1 MTRKRMVKQMMSTG
15 YSRNEANCFAVYIQI
30 RNLKYEDWNEI
41 LSEIQSNSD
50 ETIKRYNEMSEMNDR
65 AFELARRTQPTPEN
79 PCPWASI
86 NFRIDLDLIDK
97 RWITI
102 VLLDRRRDAI

>member
-30 RNLKYEDWNEI
+30 RNLRYEDWNEI

-86 NFRIDLDLIDK
+86 NFRIDFDLIAK
-97 RWITI
+97 RWIII
-102 VLLDRRRDAI
+102 VLLDRRRNVI

>member
-15 YSRNEANCFAVYIQI
+15 YSRNEANCLAVYIQI
-30 RNLKYEDWNEI
+30 RNLNYEDWNESLNEI
-41 LSEIQSNSD
+41 LSNPD
-50 ETIKRYNEMSEMNDR
+50 ETIKRYDEMREMNDR

-86 NFRIDLDLIDK
+86 NFRIDLDLIAK

-102 VLLDRRRDAI
+102 VLLDRRRNVI